1 MDMNGFEIASRKVK
15 VGRPSGAPVP
25 PSIEQRIADAKAM
38 LLVAGGGGVGNI
50 ISLPSVGLD
59 STAGGGAG
67 GGPKVF
73 KSKYVSVRN
82 IRKEFDPSTE
92 LQPIFNVFGPIKH
105 CIYYGDEVT
114 LINPTPTIQ
123 TGHATAATALN
134 GLPMPMTPTMLTV
147 ITRTALIEYT
157 SLGPAMEC
165 VKQMHGFLL
174 AGE

>member
-1 MDMNGFEIASRKVK
+1 MNGFEIASRKVK

-25 PSIEQRIADAKAM
+25 PSIDQRIADAKAM
-38 LLVAGGGGVGNI
+38 LLVAGGGAGASMG
-50 ISLPSVGLD
+50 LPSAGLD
-59 STAGGGAG
+59 STSGGAG
-67 GGPKVF
+67 GGLKIF

-82 IRKEFDPSTE
+82 IRKEFDPYTE

-123 TGHATAATALN
+123 TGHATAATSLN
-134 GLPMPMTPTMLTV
+134 GLPMPMTPGMLTV
-147 ITRTALIEYT
+147 ATRTALIEYT

-174 AGE
+174 AG

>member
-38 LLVAGGGGVGNI
+38 LLVAGGGAGASMG
-50 ISLPSVGLD
+50 LPILGLD
-59 STAGGGAG
+59 SAAG

-73 KSKYVSVRN
+73 KSKYVSIRN
-82 IRKEFDPSTE
+82 IRKEFDPTTE

-114 LINPTPTIQ
+114 LINPTPSIQ
-123 TGHATAATALN
+123 TGHATAATSLT
-134 GLPMPMTPTMLTV
+134 GLPAPVNISTLTV
-147 ITRTALIEYT
+147 VTRSALVEYT

-174 AGE
+174 AG